1 MYITMLSW
9 QPTQPM
15 KFLATILTNKSVILT
30 ITVYILCGYIC
41 IIALSMGQQYSCLV
55 LTEMEKDN
63 SIFIS
68 YCSLWWKILYSWN
81 YNVDKHSTIASSST
95 ACSIATSCT
104 VSSTAT
110 SCCVAT
116 SCGVSSTATS
126 CSVATSCRVCSIA
139 KSCMQGGLYA
149 ESVLHVFL

>member
-1 MYITMLSW
+1 
-9 QPTQPM
+9 M

-68 YCSLWWKILYSWN
+68 YCSLCDERYYILGIIMLTN
-81 YNVDKHSTIASSST
+81 T
-95 ACSIATSCT
+95 ALLHHHLQPAVLQYLAQSA
-104 VSSTAT
+104 VL
-110 SCCVAT
+110 
-116 SCGVSSTATS
+116 
-126 CSVATSCRVCSIA
+126 
-139 KSCMQGGLYA
+139 QHPA
-149 ESVLHVFL
+149 ESAVLLNHACKVDFMQSQYCMYSYKDSGN